1 MKNTRGMRNNNPL
14 NIRRM
19 GKKCLWQGQREDARE
34 KEFCVFN
41 TREMGYRA
49 AWILLDNYLL
59 WFAQH
64 GEPYCINSIIN
75 RWAPE
80 SENNTRAYINRVC
93 KLTNIKGDEQLKAPF
108 LDTEKFVKIIAAMTC
123 VENGISMDEV
133 PIDSI
138 KEGFRLAFGNVAEI

>member
-19 GKKCLWQGQREDARE
+19 GTKRLWQGQREDVKE

-41 TREMGYRA
+41 TPEMGYRA

-64 GEPYCINSIIN
+64 GEPYCISSIIS
-75 RWAPE
+75 RWAP
-80 SENNTRAYINRVC
+80 STENNTRAYINRVC
-93 KLTNIKGDEQLKAPF
+93 KLTNINSEELLKAPF
-108 LDTEKFVKIIAAMTC
+108 LDKERFMKIVAAMTC
-123 VENGISMDEV
+123 VENGIRMDEV
-133 PIDSI
+133 PMESI
-138 KEGFRLAFGNVAEI
+138 EKGFRLAFGKMA

>member
-19 GKKCLWQGQREDARE
+19 SNKRLWQGQREDVKE

-64 GEPYCINSIIN
+64 GEPYCISSIIN
-75 RWAPE
+75 RWAP
-80 SENNTRAYINRVC
+80 STENNTRAYINRVC
-93 KLTNIKGDEQLKAPF
+93 KLANINSEELLKAPF
-108 LDTEKFVKIIAAMTC
+108 LDKERFMKIVAAMTC
-123 VENGISMDEV
+123 VENGIRMDEV
-133 PIDSI
+133 PMESI
-138 KEGFRLAFGNVAEI
+138 EKGFRLAFGKMA

>member
-1 MKNTRGMRNNNPL
+1 
-14 NIRRM
+14 M
-19 GKKCLWQGQREDARE
+19 GTKRLWQGQREDVKE

-64 GEPYCINSIIN
+64 GEPYCISSIIS
-75 RWAPE
+75 RWAP
-80 SENNTRAYINRVC
+80 STENNTRAYINRVC
-93 KLTNIKGDEQLKAPF
+93 KLTNINSEELLKAPF
-108 LDTEKFVKIIAAMTC
+108 LDKERFMKIVAAMTC

-133 PIDSI
+133 PMESI
-138 KEGFRLAFGNVAEI
+138 EKGFRLAFGKMA

>member
-1 MKNTRGMRNNNPL
+1 MKITRGMRNNNPL

-19 GKKCLWQGQREDARE
+19 SNKRLWQGQKEDTKE

-41 TREMGYRA
+41 ALEMGYRA

-75 RWAPE
+75 RWAP
-80 SENNTRAYINRVC
+80 STENNTRAYIGRVC
-93 KLTNIKGDEQLKAPF
+93 KLTNMKGDELLRAPF
-108 LDTEKFVKIIAAMTC
+108 LDKQKFMKIMAAMTC
-123 VENGISMDEV
+123 VENGISMDDV
-133 PIDSI
+133 PLESI
-138 KEGFRLAFGNVAEI
+138 EKGFRLAFGKMA

>member
-19 GKKCLWQGQREDARE
+19 GTKRLWQGQREDVKE

-64 GEPYCINSIIN
+64 GEPYCISSIIS
-75 RWAPE
+75 RWAP
-80 SENNTRAYINRVC
+80 STENNTRAYINRVC
-93 KLTNIKGDEQLKAPF
+93 KLTNINSEELLKAPF
-108 LDTEKFVKIIAAMTC
+108 LDKERFMKIVAAMTC

-133 PIDSI
+133 PMDSI
-138 KEGFRLAFGNVAEI
+138 EKGFRLAFGKMA

>member
-1 MKNTRGMRNNNPL
+1 MRNNNPL

-19 GKKCLWQGQREDARE
+19 GTKRLWQGQREDVKE

-64 GEPYCINSIIN
+64 GEPYCISSIIS
-75 RWAPE
+75 RWAP
-80 SENNTRAYINRVC
+80 STENNTRAYINRVC
-93 KLTNIKGDEQLKAPF
+93 KLTNINSEELLKAPF
-108 LDTEKFVKIIAAMTC
+108 LDKERFMKIVAAMTC

-133 PIDSI
+133 PMESI
-138 KEGFRLAFGNVAEI
+138 EKGFRLAFGKMA